1 MCRVVSGPAS
11 HPKREICP
19 AHAPV
24 SPRNLCARFPRTRPS
39 RAGRTVRRPDMKA
52 FFWNNEWIWGIVF
65 YTVGE
70 EQQEKGDAAVENQ
83 VHIGKPQTLRAHGPW
98 AVNTTNFRGT
108 IAEQARRPI
117 VKQSE
122 GQVGTFYFC

>member
-1 MCRVVSGPAS
+1 
-11 HPKREICP
+11 
-19 AHAPV
+19 
-24 SPRNLCARFPRTRPS
+24 
-39 RAGRTVRRPDMKA
+39 MKA

-98 AVNTTNFRGT
+98 AVTVADMGCGIRGAKTTEMLICT
-108 IAEQARRPI
+108 KI
-117 VKQSE
+117 
-122 GQVGTFYFC
+122 